1 MAASDATR
9 SEASVVHSN
18 EESAV
23 TEKPILYTAPS
34 CNVSDRARADLIADG
49 VDFEERDVMK
59 EKAWFNE
66 ALRYAVSVPILVRD
80 GKAQVGWKGAHG

>member
-1 MAASDATR
+1 L
-9 SEASVVHSN
+9 SENPAFS
-18 EESAV
+18 
-23 TEKPILYTAPS
+23 KPILYTAPG
-34 CNVSDRARADLIADG
+34 CHVSDRARRDLLADG

-80 GKAQVGWKGAHG
+80 GKAQVGWKGSHG